1 MTSTAPDGSAGR
13 ARRSR
18 HRPGRLPLLVLAVAL
33 LAGAGLLVA
42 SAMKGTLTYYETP
55 TDLVTRPPSAGQ
67 SVRVGGLVTAGT
79 VHHRGPVV
87 RFVLT
92 DGAHDLEV
100 VTDGTPPATFRG
112 GAGAVVEGHVSGAG
126 VFRATRVIVRHS
138 NQYHPPRDGKGSA
151 RAGLG

>member
-1 MTSTAPDGSAGR
+1 VLSLA
-13 ARRSR
+13 
-18 HRPGRLPLLVLAVAL
+18 VLAGV
-33 LAGAGLLVA
+33 GLFAA

-55 TDLVTRPPSAGQ
+55 TDLVTRPPSTSQ

-79 VHHRGPVV
+79 VHHHGPVV

-92 DGAHDLEV
+92 DGAHDLPV

-112 GAGAVVEGHVSGAG
+112 GAGAVVEGHVSGSG

-138 NQYHPPRDGKGSA
+138 NQYHPPRAGKGSA